1 MTRTHDDEWIE
12 IRRFGHAVEAEITRD
27 FLRDHG
33 VRVSM
38 RGEAGGIVAL
48 THLGALG
55 AIRLSVP
62 RSDLDKAREALAAM
76 RAPADEAFDQPEPT
90 SYRTHDGED
99 DEPIARKQ
107 RPPWAAPALAI
118 MFPIG
123 GGHLYAQHLATG
135 WVLAASTVC
144 CFVLSGHRPYLMRA
158 AILIVVLDAIFSP
171 RAVRETNA
179 RNTPPDATQLLRAAA
194 MLTVAIALA
203 AASTRF

>member
-1 MTRTHDDEWIE
+1 MTRDEEEWIE

-33 VRVSM
+33 VRVAM

-55 AIRLSVP
+55 AIRLWVP
-62 RSDLDKAREALAAM
+62 RAELDKAEEALAAM
-76 RAPADEAFDQPEPT
+76 RAPADDGFDEPEAI
-90 SYRTHDGED
+90 SYRNHDREED
-99 DEPIARKQ
+99 DEPAARRP

-118 MFPIG
+118 LFPIG

-135 WVLAASTVC
+135 WALAASTVC
-144 CFVLSGHRPYLMRA
+144 CFVLSASRPFLLRA
-158 AILIVVLDAIFSP
+158 AVAIVLFDAIFSP

-179 RNTPPDATQLLRAAA
+179 RNTPTDATQLLRAAA
-194 MLTVAIALA
+194 MVAVSLALA
-203 AASTRF
+203 AATAHY

>member
-1 MTRTHDDEWIE
+1 MSSREEEWIE
-12 IRRFGHAVEAEITRD
+12 LRRFGHAVEAEITRD

-33 VRVSM
+33 VRVAM
-38 RGEAGGIVAL
+38 RGEAAGTVAL

-55 AIRLSVP
+55 AIRLWVP
-62 RSDLDKAREALAAM
+62 RAEIERAEEALAAM
-76 RAPADEAFDQPEPT
+76 QAPADDGFDEPEAT
-90 SYRTHDGED
+90 SYRTHDRED
-99 DEPIARKQ
+99 DEPRARRP

-144 CFVLSGHRPYLMRA
+144 CFVLSGSRPYLLRA
-158 AILIVVLDAIFSP
+158 AVLIVLLDAILSP

-179 RNTPPDATQLLRAAA
+179 RNTPSDSTQLLRAAA
-194 MLTVAIALA
+194 MIATAIAVA
-203 AASTRF
+203 AVTSRL